1 MATEP
6 GLEERP
12 GVTLWCPT
20 HRVQL
25 TERMANGRRVRQF
38 ALPAEAAPA
47 GCALLLAPGLF
58 TAAGR
63 WRSPHGAVCEI
74 REVPDGTA

>member
-1 MATEP
+1 
-6 GLEERP
+6 
-12 GVTLWCPT
+12 
-20 HRVQL
+20 
-25 TERMANGRRVRQF
+25 MANGRRVRQF
-38 ALPAEAAPA
+38 ALPAEATPA